1 MHKQAD
7 ALQGLQQMTKL
18 FLTPAEVAPV
28 LGCDPQWIRVM
39 AAQNPDQLGF
49 PVTRIRSR
57 TKIPRIPF
65 IQFVTGGQHT

>member
-1 MHKQAD
+1 MHRQAE
-7 ALQGLQQMTKL
+7 ALQALQQMTKL

-28 LGCDPQWIRVM
+28 IGCDPQWIRVM
-39 AAQNPDQLGF
+39 AAQAPDKLGF

-65 IQFVTGGQHT
+65 INYVTGGHHK